1 MKWLLLLTGIVAQS
15 ISATF
20 MKLSMGFSN
29 LVPTVLAI
37 FFWAISMSVFIYALK
52 NFDLSYAF
60 ALYAGIGIVLVAVIG
75 VLFLKEPV
83 SILKIG
89 SILLIALGVAGLN
102 I

>member
-29 LVPTVLAI
+29 LLPTVLAI
-37 FFWAISMSVFIYALK
+37 IFWAISMSVFIYALK

-60 ALYAGIGIVLVAVIG
+60 ALYAGLGVVLVGVIG
-75 VLFLKEPV
+75 VVFLKEPV
-83 SILKIG
+83 SALKVG

-102 I
+102 V

>member
-1 MKWLLLLTGIVAQS
+1 MKWLLLFTGIVAQS

-37 FFWAISMSVFIYALK
+37 VFWAISMSVFIYALK

-60 ALYAGIGIVLVAVIG
+60 ALYAGVGVVLVAVIG

-83 SILKIG
+83 TTLKIC

>member
-1 MKWLLLLTGIVAQS
+1 MKWLLLLTGIAAQS

-29 LVPTVLAI
+29 LLPTVFAI
-37 FFWAISMSVFIYALK
+37 VFWAISMSIFILALK

-60 ALYAGIGIVLVAVIG
+60 ALYAGIGVVFVAVIG

-83 SILKIG
+83 SALKIG
-89 SILLIALGVAGLN
+89 SILFIALGVAGLN

>member
-1 MKWLLLLTGIVAQS
+1 MKWFLLLTGIAAQS

-37 FFWAISMSVFIYALK
+37 VFWAISMSVFIYALK

-60 ALYAGIGIVLVAVIG
+60 ALYAGIGVVLVAVIG

-83 SILKIG
+83 TTLKIG

>member
-1 MKWLLLLTGIVAQS
+1 MKWLLLLTGIAAQS

-29 LVPTVLAI
+29 LLPTVLAI
-37 FFWAISMSVFIYALK
+37 VFWAISMSVFIFALK

-60 ALYAGIGIVLVAVIG
+60 ALYAGLGVVLVAMIG

-83 SILKIG
+83 SALKVG
-89 SILLIALGVAGLN
+89 SILLIVLGVAGLN
-102 I
+102 V

>member
-1 MKWLLLLTGIVAQS
+1 MKWLLLLTGIAAQS

-29 LVPTVLAI
+29 LLPSVFAVV
-37 FFWAISMSVFIYALK
+37 FWAISMSVFIYALK

-60 ALYAGIGIVLVAVIG
+60 ALYAGIGVVLVAVIG
-75 VLFLKEPV
+75 IVFLKEPV
-83 SILKIG
+83 STLKIG
-89 SILLIALGVAGLN
+89 SILLIALGVAGMN

>member
-1 MKWLLLLTGIVAQS
+1 MKWLLLFTGIVAQS

-37 FFWAISMSVFIYALK
+37 VFWAISMSVFIYALK

-60 ALYAGIGIVLVAVIG
+60 ALYAGVGVVLVAVIG

-83 SILKIG
+83 TTLKIG